1 MGALMLRW
9 EEVGDWL
16 ERLAREDDELVRTT
30 LAVAAAAAPDEELPH
45 LDCEQ
50 VLAAAE
56 IVASAAGAAPD
67 ELPDA
72 VRAYVERHGVPDE
85 EVVADAFRAVERVG
99 MQKDEH
105 DEGLVDLEER
115 LGALLSA

>member
-1 MGALMLRW
+1 MLRW
-9 EEVGDWL
+9 DDVQEWL
-16 ERLAREDDELVRTT
+16 QRLAHEDDELVRKT
-30 LAVAAAAAPDEELPH
+30 LAEAASAAPDQDLPH
-45 LDCEQ
+45 LECEQ

-67 ELPDA
+67 ELPDD
-72 VRAYVERHGVPDE
+72 VRAYVERHGVPSDGLL
-85 EVVADAFRAVERVG
+85 ADAFRAVERVG

-105 DEGLVDLEER
+105 DDWLVDLEER

>member
-9 EEVGDWL
+9 NDVQEWL
-16 ERLAREDDELVRTT
+16 ERLAREDDGLVRST
-30 LAVAAAAAPDEELPH
+30 LAQAASAAPDQDLPH
-45 LDCEQ
+45 LECEQ

-67 ELPDA
+67 DLPDT
-72 VRAYVERHGVPDE
+72 VRDYIERHGVPDE
-85 EVVADAFRAVERVG
+85 AMVADAFRAVERVG

-105 DEGLVDLEER
+105 DEWLVDLEER

>member
-1 MGALMLRW
+1 MLRW
-9 EEVGDWL
+9 DDVREWL
-16 ERLAREDDELVRTT
+16 ERLANEDDELVRST
-30 LAVAAAAAPDEELPH
+30 LAEAASAPPDRELPH

-67 ELPDA
+67 ELPDN
-72 VRAYVERHGVPDE
+72 VRAYVERHGVPSEDL
-85 EVVADAFRAVERVG
+85 VADAFRAVERVG

-105 DEGLVDLEER
+105 DEWLVDLEER